1 MLGTMNRQKLVAN
14 RVRKRQ
20 RTRIYLLALTV
31 LLASLIAVVTRASS
45 PGSASADSVPQGI
58 AVMPDWLEPRGL
70 SIVELVGQVPEQ
82 YLQGMILS
90 YGTGRGIVVYKSGS
104 RTGNTVEL
112 TTTIYPRRK
121 IASDGA
127 DLTIFGCLGQSPS
140 SDHPGSVV
148 PDSTL
153 RLYDRY
159 GADVTS
165 EINFMAITRMG
176 TLQPL
181 ANSTAA
187 FRYPEDLYGPGLDY
201 ELPLGTDGLA
211 IPSNGGC
218 RIRIRGANYY
228 PMTGV
233 FTLEVAPSVQAS
245 VLGSQRAS
253 FKSYIG
259 VGNVGIFTPLM
270 NQMSETYGQRHW
282 RIPLTVPEGADFFL
296 LKFPPMAGDP
306 YTDQSSGPP
315 YLNASRPTG
324 GTYRLAKNIINLSTD
339 LTFSAVFPVRRFWQ
353 DADQVPGSRF
363 LPVFGNP
370 DQLEAPEYV
379 LPAGI
384 AYNNCYTQGNCSS
397 SVLQQIYNAEM
408 SLEIVYLA
416 VHRPRTG
423 GQWVSLKMVG
433 PSWSPSSM
441 ASAPVASD
449 WPGRATGNANT
460 PQLVLDPPVTTHTT
474 FLPLIMSSIPEEEPT
489 GCPCGWFDDRG
500 RMLGFWP

>member
-1 MLGTMNRQKLVAN
+1 MNRQSQVMFLTH
-14 RVRKRQ
+14 KRQ
-20 RTRIYLLALTV
+20 RVCVHILALMI
-31 LLASLIAVVTRASS
+31 LLASLIAGVAQAGQAET
-45 PGSASADSVPQGI
+45 ASADPTPKDT
-58 AVMPDWLEPRGL
+58 AAMPDWLEPRGL
-70 SIVELVGQVPEQ
+70 SIVELVGQVSEQ

-90 YGTGRGIVVYKSGS
+90 YGTGRGIVVYESGS
-104 RTGNTVEL
+104 RSGNTVEL

-153 RLYDRY
+153 RLYDRN
-159 GADVTS
+159 GVEVTS
-165 EINFMAITRMG
+165 QINFMAITRMG

-201 ELPLGTDGLA
+201 ELPLGADGLA

-218 RIRIRGANYY
+218 RIRIRGASYY

-233 FTLEVAPSVQAS
+233 FTLEVAPSVQAI
-245 VLGSQRAS
+245 VLGSQQAS

-270 NQMSETYGQRHW
+270 EQMWGTYGHRNW
-282 RIPLTVPEGADFFL
+282 RIPLDVPQGANYFL

-315 YLNASRPTG
+315 YPNASRPTG
-324 GTYRLAKNIINLSTD
+324 GTYRLAKNITDLSTD
-339 LTFSAVFPVRRFWQ
+339 LTFSAAFPVKRFWK
-353 DADQVPGSRF
+353 DADQAPGSSF
-363 LPVFGNP
+363 LPVLGNP
-370 DQLEAPEYV
+370 DELEAPEYV

-397 SVLQQIYNAEM
+397 SILQQIYNAEM

-416 VHRPRTG
+416 VDKPRTG
-423 GQWVSLKMVG
+423 GEWVSLKMAG
-433 PSWSPSSM
+433 PSWSPSSL
-441 ASAPVASD
+441 AIAPFASD
-449 WPGRATGNANT
+449 WPEQAMGNANT
-460 PQLVLDPPVTTHTT
+460 AQLVLDSPTTTHTT
-474 FLPLIMSSIPEEEPT
+474 FLPLIMYSIPEEEPT
-489 GCPCGWFDDRG
+489 GCPCGWFDARG

>member
-1 MLGTMNRQKLVAN
+1 MNRQNLMTL
-14 RVRKRQ
+14 RVRTRQ
-20 RTRIYLLALTV
+20 RTRPYLLALAI
-31 LLASLIAVVTRASS
+31 LFASLIAGVAQVGQGGT
-45 PGSASADSVPQGI
+45 ASADPAPQGM
-58 AVMPDWLEPRGL
+58 AAMPDWLEPRGL
-70 SIVELVGQVPEQ
+70 GIVELVGQVSER

-90 YGTGRGIVVYKSGS
+90 YGTGRGIVVYESGS
-104 RTGNTVEL
+104 RSGNTVEL
-112 TTTIYPRRK
+112 RTTIYPRRK

-127 DLTIFGCLGQSPS
+127 DLTIFGCLGQSPT

-148 PDSTL
+148 PASTL
-153 RLYDRY
+153 RVYDRN
-159 GADVTS
+159 GAEVTS

-201 ELPLGTDGLA
+201 ELPLDQDGLS

-218 RIRIRGANYY
+218 RIRIRGASYY

-245 VLGSQRAS
+245 VVGSQRAT

-270 NQMSETYGQRHW
+270 EQMWATYGHRNW
-282 RIPLTVPEGADFFL
+282 RIPLAIPQEADYFL

-306 YTDQSSGPP
+306 YTDQSSSPP
-315 YLNASRPTG
+315 YLNANRPSG
-324 GTYRLAKNIINLSTD
+324 GTYRLAKNLTDLSTD
-339 LTFSAVFPVRRFWQ
+339 LTFSAAFPVRRFWQ

-363 LPVFGNP
+363 LPVLGNP

-384 AYNNCYTQGNCSS
+384 AYNNCFTQGNCSS

-416 VHRPRTG
+416 VDRPATG
-423 GQWVSLKMVG
+423 GAWLSLKMAG
-433 PSWSPSSM
+433 PRWSPAGLAIVSS
-441 ASAPVASD
+441 ASD
-449 WPGRATGNANT
+449 RAWLDNGNANT
-460 PQLVLDPPVTTHTT
+460 TPLILDSPTATHRM
-474 FLPLIMSSIPEEEPT
+474 FLPVIMSFTREEAPT

>member
-1 MLGTMNRQKLVAN
+1 MNRQNLMT
-14 RVRKRQ
+14 RREHKRQ
-20 RTRIYLLALTV
+20 RTRLYLLALTI
-31 LLASLIAVVTRASS
+31 LFASLIAGVAQGGAGGTV
-45 PGSASADSVPQGI
+45 SADP
-58 AVMPDWLEPRGL
+58 APREMAAMPDWLEPRGL

-90 YGTGRGIVVYKSGS
+90 YGTGRGIVVYESGTRS
-104 RTGNTVEL
+104 GNTVEL

-121 IASDGA
+121 IASDGV

-148 PDSTL
+148 PESTL
-153 RLYDRY
+153 RVYDRY
-159 GADVTS
+159 GAEVTS

-201 ELPLGTDGLA
+201 ELPLDPDGLS

-245 VLGSQRAS
+245 VVGSQRAT

-270 NQMSETYGQRHW
+270 EQMWAIYGHRNW
-282 RIPLTVPEGADFFL
+282 RIPLDVPQGANYFL
-296 LKFPPMAGDP
+296 LKFPAMAGDP

-315 YLNASRPTG
+315 YLNASRPAG
-324 GTYRLAKNIINLSTD
+324 GTYRLAKNITDLSTD
-339 LTFSAVFPVRRFWQ
+339 LTFSAAFPVKRFWQ
-353 DADQVPGSRF
+353 DADQAPGSSF
-363 LPVFGNP
+363 LPVFTNP

-384 AYNNCYTQGNCSS
+384 AYNNCFTQGNCSS
-397 SVLQQIYNAEM
+397 SILQQIYNTEM

-416 VHRPRTG
+416 VDRPRTG
-423 GQWVSLKMVG
+423 GEWVSLKMAG
-433 PSWSPSSM
+433 PRWSPSSL
-441 ASAPVASD
+441 AI
-449 WPGRATGNANT
+449 T
-460 PQLVLDPPVTTHTT
+460 PVTLDREGLAMGNTSSTQLILDSPAASHTM
-474 FLPLIMSSIPEEEPT
+474 FLPIIMSSTREEAPT